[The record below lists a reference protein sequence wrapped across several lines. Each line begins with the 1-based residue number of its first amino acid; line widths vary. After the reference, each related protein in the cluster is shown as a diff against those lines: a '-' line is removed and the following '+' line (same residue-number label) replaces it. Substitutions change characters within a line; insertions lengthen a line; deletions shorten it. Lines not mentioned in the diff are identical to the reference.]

1 MAMRILLVIALA
13 IVVGFGVTQL
23 SGQGRNTAT
32 VAESGETLDAALSG
46 TPDLS
51 NGERWYDNPT
61 TIGLMA
67 GGIVFV
73 IGVIVAVSVRPAGE
87 QRGRR

>member
-1 MAMRILLVIALA
+1 MAKRIILVIALA
-13 IVVGFGVTQL
+13 IVAGFGISHI

-32 VAESGETLDAALSG
+32 VAESGETLDVALSG

-67 GGIVFV
+67 GGAVFV
-73 IGVIVAVSVRPAGE
+73 IGLIVAVSVRPAGE
-87 QRGRR
+87 PHGRR